1 MADKTVIVTIL
12 DETWASPG
20 SVLDLFLESFRV
32 GQGTQRFL
40 NHLVVV
46 ALDNQA
52 FQYCNAIHPHC
63 FQLPPFESKIA
74 AAEGLFT
81 TPDHL
86 MLNRR
91 RNDIL
96 LQVIELG
103 YNLVFTVSLFV
114 SCNQMV
120 NYDHLES
127 VWICGFQTCDFK
139 TQF

>member
-46 ALDNQA
+46 AWNNQA
-52 FQYCNAIHPHC
+52 FQYCNSIHPHC
-63 FQLPPFESKIA
+63 FQLPSFEFKIA
-74 AAEGLFT
+74 AAEGLIT
-81 TPDHL
+81 SPDHL

-114 SCNQMV
+114 QNT
-120 NYDHLES
+120 
-127 VWICGFQTCDFK
+127 FF
-139 TQF
+139 